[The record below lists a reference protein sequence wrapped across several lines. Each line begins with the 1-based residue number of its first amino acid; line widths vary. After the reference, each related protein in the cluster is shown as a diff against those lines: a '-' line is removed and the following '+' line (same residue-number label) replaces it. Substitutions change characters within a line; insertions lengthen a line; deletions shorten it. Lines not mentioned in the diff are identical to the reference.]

1 MRFVN
6 NNDSHSDH
14 GDFFFTLIVETQ
26 TRDMIMLVEIWKD
39 NKDVD
44 KKNDAD
50 SANSN
55 KDKKNINGN
64 DSNHYNH
71 D

>member
-1 MRFVN
+1 MVIMLI
-6 NNDSHSDH
+6 
-14 GDFFFTLIVETQ
+14 FFFKLIVETQ

-55 KDKKNINGN
+55 NNKKNINGN
-64 DSNHYNH
+64 DSNNYNY